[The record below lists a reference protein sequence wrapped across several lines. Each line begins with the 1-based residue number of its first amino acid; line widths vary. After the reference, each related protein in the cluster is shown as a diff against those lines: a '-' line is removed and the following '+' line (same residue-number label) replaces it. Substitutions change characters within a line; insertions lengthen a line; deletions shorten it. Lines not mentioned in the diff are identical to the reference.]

1 MAAHLSIPAP
11 FRSRSVFTLAVSLV
25 GCAGLPA
32 IFLPF
37 TYGLSPFAA
46 LLSSYFPLAVPLVLS
61 VAIAAIS
68 AAWIAAGSLGHRARL
83 ASRVA
88 GLAGAAVF
96 AWLYVRPHLGG
107 IMFDLNI
114 REQWPAVTWVPPLV
128 ILAAGLLLSAWLARQ
143 PRARD
148 AAVIVLLEGVY
159 VAGATQCLVG
169 FWDDYDAGAYFVAV
183 AAAAYLAQMIGV
195 TETAYRTRRTA

>member
-1 MAAHLSIPAP
+1 MAAHLSVPAP
-11 FRSRSVFTLAVSLV
+11 LRSRSAFTLAVSLA

-37 TYGLSPFAA
+37 TFDVSPFAA
-46 LLSSYFPLAVPLVLS
+46 LPSPAFPLAVPLTLS

-68 AAWIAAGSLGHRARL
+68 AAWIAAGSLGPRARL

-88 GLAGAAVF
+88 GLAGAAGF

-107 IMFDLNI
+107 MFALNM
-114 REQWPAVTWVPPLV
+114 RESPAVMWVPPLV
-128 ILAAGLLLSAWLARQ
+128 VLAVGLLLSAWLARQ

-148 AAVIVLLEGVY
+148 AAAIVLLQGVY
-159 VAGATQCLVG
+159 VAGAAQCLVG
-169 FWDDYDAGAYFVAV
+169 FWDDYDAGAYFVAA
-183 AAAAYLAQMIGV
+183 AAAAYLAQVIGV
-195 TETAYRTRRTA
+195 TVAAYRTRRAA